1 MKVFISGPMTGYKDF
16 NSKAFY
22 DAEAEL
28 TSKGW
33 SVFNP
38 AWIKVDSTWDRNNL
52 LPIDIAAVAQ
62 CDAIFML
69 TGWEQSAGARA
80 EYEFAVSCGKT
91 VIYQSTLNARSPK
104 IIITDD
110 IIAKRYGNRGVIN
123 NPLGAYVELFADHSP
138 IDGNDVD
145 MTEGDDETPDCST
158 QHDTDTC
165 YVKRL
170 DGAVVPGFIIDSTL
184 INPRHDPVATTYTD
198 TDIGKLPRLVRVKE
212 DDSNA
217 TTQS

>member
-1 MKVFISGPMTGYKDF
+1 MKIFISGPMAGYKDF

-38 AWIKVDSTWDRNNL
+38 AWIKVDSTWDRDNL

-91 VIYQSTLNARSPK
+91 VIYQST
-104 IIITDD
+104 
-110 IIAKRYGNRGVIN
+110 
-123 NPLGAYVELFADHSP
+123 
-138 IDGNDVD
+138 IDNMCD
-145 MTEGDDETPDCST
+145 TSDCST
-158 QHDTDTC
+158 HHDTDTC

-184 INPRHDPVATTYTD
+184 INPRHDPVATTYRDTD
-198 TDIGKLPRLVRVKE
+198 TGNLPRLVRVKE
-212 DDSNA
+212 DDPNA

>member
-1 MKVFISGPMTGYKDF
+1 MKIFISGPMAGYKDF
-16 NSKAFY
+16 NNKAFY

-91 VIYQSTLNARSPK
+91 VIYQSTLNASSPK
-104 IIITDD
+104 IIITD
-110 IIAKRYGNRGVIN
+110 
-123 NPLGAYVELFADHSP
+123 AYDTSNTDHSP
-138 IDGNDVD
+138 IDSEVADECAKSVHVDDVTL
-145 MTEGDDETPDCST
+145 TETCTITPMVDGSKCVKMFGHEYIYHENGDLVSA
-158 QHDTDTC
+158 DTHVHGENT
-165 YVKRL
+165 
-170 DGAVVPGFIIDSTL
+170 
-184 INPRHDPVATTYTD
+184 
-198 TDIGKLPRLVRVKE
+198 GKLPKLVRVDNKE
-212 DDSNA
+212 EETNNGSVK
-217 TTQS
+217 